1 MSRPSWPTF
10 ARSVPVIASSA
21 ALAGARLEH
30 IGAEREPLLILDDM
44 IASPDALIR
53 IAAEDAAFG
62 DPAAGENFYPGLL
75 APAPL
80 DYVGGLAR
88 ALDPLIR
95 EAFDLAEVRLGR
107 ASCNFSMVT
116 LAPDRLTLA
125 QRLPHVDT
133 VDPLQFAI
141 LHYLCDPR
149 LGGTAFYRHRATGFE
164 TLQPERL
171 VRYRATLDA
180 ELSASPPAFTY
191 MGADTPQFARTRL
204 VEAAFNRVIVYRS
217 RTLHSGHIPA
227 PTALSPD
234 PRVGRLTAN
243 IFLTYRP
250 LA

>member
-1 MSRPSWPTF
+1 MTPSPT
-10 ARSVPVIASSA
+10 

-44 IASPDALIR
+44 VATPGQLIR
-53 IAAEDAAFG
+53 VAAEDAAFG
-62 DPAAGENFYPGLL
+62 EAAAGENFYPGLL

-80 DYVGGLAR
+80 DYVSGLAR

-95 EAFDLAEVRLGR
+95 EAFDLADVGLGR
-107 ASCNFSMVT
+107 ASCNFAMVT
-116 LAPDRLTLA
+116 LPPDQLTLA

-171 VRYRATLDA
+171 ARYQTVLDGQLA
-180 ELSASPPAFTY
+180 ASPPARAY
-191 MGADTPQFARTRL
+191 MGADTPQFTRTRL
-204 VEAAFNRVIVYRS
+204 VEPAFNRVIVYRS
-217 RTLHSGHIPA
+217 RTLHSGHIPDLA
-227 PTALSPD
+227 ALSGD
-234 PRVGRLTAN
+234 PRTGRLTAN

-250 LA
+250 VVRSA

>member
-1 MSRPSWPTF
+1 M
-10 ARSVPVIASSA
+10 IASSA

-30 IGAEREPLLILDDM
+30 IGTEREPLLILDDVV
-44 IASPDALIR
+44 ASPEGLIR
-53 IAAEDAAFG
+53 VAAEDAAF
-62 DPAAGENFYPGLL
+62 DAPVAGENFYPGRL

-95 EAFDLAEVRLGR
+95 EGFGLARVNLGR
-107 ASCNFSMVT
+107 ASCNFSIVT
-116 LAPDRLTLA
+116 LDPDRLSLA

-149 LGGTAFYRHRATGFE
+149 LGGTAFYRHRATGYE
-164 TLQPERL
+164 TLQPDRL
-171 VRYRATLDA
+171 VRYQATLDA
-180 ELSASPPAFTY
+180 ELAAAAPALTY

-204 VEAAFNRVIVYRS
+204 VEPAFNRVIVYRS
-217 RTLHSGHIPA
+217 RTLHSGHIPD

-243 IFLTYRP
+243 IFLTYRSTV
-250 LA
+250 

>member
-1 MSRPSWPTF
+1 M
-10 ARSVPVIASSA
+10 IASPA
-21 ALAGARLEH
+21 ALAGARLDH
-30 IGAEREPLLILDDM
+30 IGVEREPLLILDDM
-44 IASPDALIR
+44 VGSPDQLIQ
-53 IAAEDAAFG
+53 IAAEDAAFEA
-62 DPAAGENFYPGLL
+62 PAAAGNFYPGHL

-95 EAFDLAEVRLGR
+95 EAFDLADVGLGR

-116 LAPDRLTLA
+116 MAPDRLTLA

-164 TLQPERL
+164 TLQPDRL
-171 VRYRATLDA
+171 VRYQAALDA
-180 ELSASPPAFTY
+180 ELAAVPPAFTY
-191 MGADTPQFARTRL
+191 MGADTPQFARTCL
-204 VEAAFNRVIVYRS
+204 IEAAFNRVIVYRS
-217 RTLHSGHIPA
+217 RTLHSGHIPDPA
-227 PTALSPD
+227 ALSPD

-250 LA
+250 VA